1 MGKVNIMKKLHK
13 NVILGFLI
21 FLCSSVALSAQ
32 ITTASAYFKTVS
44 EYYAS
49 LKDYEVD
56 FQITINKKE
65 TSGTLSYL
73 APNYVRMDY
82 YQPANQVICFN
93 GDYLTMYLPET
104 GAVLQQ
110 EPQGGSVKSPMGL
123 SLMSRYYT
131 VSYESGQA
139 AVPLDTNSSEMVVK
153 FILYRKSSAEAFR
166 YIKIAVN
173 PDTKL
178 IRRMEAVTPAGVTF
192 VFNFSNYRL
201 NQGISEKRFVYDP
214 PSSANN
220 LNNFLFTE

>member
-1 MGKVNIMKKLHK
+1 MNRMRK
-13 NVILGFLI
+13 NLVLGLVLLF
-21 FLCSSVALSAQ
+21 CTTAGLSAQ
-32 ITTASAYFKTVS
+32 ITTASAYFKAVS

-65 TSGTLSYL
+65 TYGTLSFL
-73 APNYVRMDY
+73 APNFVRMDY
-82 YQPANQVICFN
+82 TEPSSQVICFN
-93 GDYLTMYLPET
+93 GDSLTMYLPET
-104 GAVLQQ
+104 GAVMQQ
-110 EPQGGSVKSPMGL
+110 EPEGGSAKTSMGL

-139 AVPLDTNSSEMVVK
+139 AVPLDDNSAEQVVK

-192 VFNFSNYRL
+192 VFNFTNYRL

>member
-1 MGKVNIMKKLHK
+1 MNRIRKSF
-13 NVILGFLI
+13 ILGLVLLF
-21 FLCSSVALSAQ
+21 CTTAGLSAQ
-32 ITTASAYFKTVS
+32 ITTASAYFKSIS

-56 FQITINKKE
+56 FQILINK
-65 TSGTLSYL
+65 TDTRGTMSFL

-82 YQPANQVICFN
+82 TDPSSQVICFN
-93 GDYLTMYLPET
+93 GDYLTMYLPGT
-104 GAVLQQ
+104 NAILQQ
-110 EPQGGSVKSPMGL
+110 EPEGASTKTSMGF

-139 AVPLDTNSSEMVVK
+139 AVPLEENSMEQVVK

-166 YIKIAVN
+166 YIKISVN

-192 VFNFSNYRL
+192 IFNFTNYRL

>member
-1 MGKVNIMKKLHK
+1 MNKMRKSLILSL
-13 NVILGFLI
+13 VILI
-21 FLCSSVALSAQ
+21 CSSTALSAQ
-32 ITTASAYFKTVS
+32 ITTASAYFKAVS

-56 FQITINKKE
+56 FQIMINKKE
-65 TSGTLSYL
+65 TAGTLSYMS
-73 APNYVRMDY
+73 PNYMRMDY

-110 EPQGGSVKSPMGL
+110 EPQGASVKSPMGL

-139 AVPLDTNSSEMVVK
+139 AVPLDSNSSEMVVK

-192 VFNFSNYRL
+192 IFNFSNYRL

-220 LNNFLFTE
+220 LNNFLFSE

>member
-1 MGKVNIMKKLHK
+1 MNRMRKSI
-13 NVILGFLI
+13 ILSLVL
-21 FLCSSVALSAQ
+21 LCCATAGLSAQ
-32 ITTASAYFKTVS
+32 ITTASAYFKAIS

-65 TSGTLSYL
+65 TSGSLSFL
-73 APNYVRMDY
+73 APNFVRMDY
-82 YQPANQVICFN
+82 VEPANQVICFN
-93 GDYLTMYLPET
+93 GDNLTMYLPET
-104 GAVLQQ
+104 GAVMQQ
-110 EPQGGSVKSPMGL
+110 EPEGASAKTSMGL
-123 SLMSRYYT
+123 SLLSRYYT

-139 AVPLDTNSSEMVVK
+139 AVPLEENSMEQVVK
-153 FILYRKSSAEAFR
+153 FILYRKSGAEAFR

-192 VFNFSNYRL
+192 VFNFTNYKL

>member
-1 MGKVNIMKKLHK
+1 MKKMRKIIISGLA
-13 NVILGFLI
+13 VFL
-21 FLCSSVALSAQ
+21 FCVTNLCAQ
-32 ITTASAYFKTVS
+32 ITTASAYFKSIS

-56 FQITINKKE
+56 FSIKIDKKE
-65 TSGTLSYL
+65 TNGTLSFL
-73 APNYVRMDY
+73 APNYVRLDY
-82 YQPANQVICFN
+82 IQPANQVICFN
-93 GDYLTMYLPET
+93 GDSLTLYLPESSAVMQQT
-104 GAVLQQ
+104 PEGA
-110 EPQGGSVKSPMGL
+110 SAKSPMGL

-131 VSYESGQA
+131 VSYEVGQA
-139 AVPLDTNSSEMVVK
+139 PVALDENSSEEVVK

-178 IRRMEAVTPAGVTF
+178 IRRIQAVTTAGVTF
-192 VFNFSNYRL
+192 TFDFSNYRL

>member
-1 MGKVNIMKKLHK
+1 MNKFKKSI
-13 NVILGFLI
+13 ILGLVI
-21 FLCSSVALSAQ
+21 FFNTTVALSAQ
-32 ITTASAYFKTVS
+32 ITTAGAYFKEIS

-56 FQITINKKE
+56 FQIMINKKE
-65 TSGTLSYL
+65 TSGTMSYL
-73 APNYVRMDY
+73 SPNYVRMDY
-82 YQPANQVICFN
+82 YEPANQVICFN

-104 GAVLQQ
+104 NAVLQQ
-110 EPQGGSVKSPMGL
+110 DPKGASVKTPMGL

-178 IRRMEAVTPAGVTF
+178 IRRMEAVTAAGVTF
-192 VFNFSNYRL
+192 IFNFSNYRL